1 MKMKK
6 RKGRITSRR
15 ELHHLKK
22 IQKVKK
28 VTTALGTSLMVGT
41 VGLLMGNKDKVQ
53 ADTTVHVDKTNEA
66 SSSTS
71 KVAQSSSQSSTQ
83 SSSVAAGSRVTRE
96 VVYSSSSSSSLNI
109 EKNASSQSENSSQSS
124 SNVKS
129 SSASSVSNAS
139 SLQNHEPN
147 KTVESSS
154 TASSGAS
161 SSSSKSESSSSQASV
176 KPEKQ
181 NLAVQTGPSEQ
192 DLQKQWAAKISSYP
206 ENVQSFLN
214 TIGPVAQQVAQ
225 ENGIY
230 ASVMIAQAALESG
243 WGNSALSTQGHNL
256 FGVKWNGTGNYVT
269 MPTQEY
275 YGGQWHTINAKF
287 QSYNSYYDSLTG
299 YAQLIKNNFPNSTRA
314 NAATPQIAA
323 ANLKYGVYGSYAT
336 DPNYANSLD
345 RMISDY
351 GLTRYDVYTGTSSTN
366 QNQQNSNAANSNQ
379 HESQISAGNGN
390 QIPDTYTVKAGDSLW
405 GISQT
410 YGTTVNNLK
419 QINNL
424 SSNVIYVGQVLKLKQ
439 QSNSTS
445 NQAPQSTV
453 DTYTVQSG
461 DTLWGIANTHDTTV
475 NNLKQINDLTSD
487 TIYVGQVLKL
497 KQQSNSTSNQA
508 PQSTADT
515 YTVQSGDTL
524 WGIANTHDTTV
535 NDLKQINDLTS
546 DTIYVG
552 QVLKLKQQTNS
563 TSNQAP
569 QSTID
574 TYTVQS
580 GDTLWRIANTH
591 DTTVNNLKQIND
603 LTSDTIYVGQ
613 VLKLKQQ
620 STTQPESSQSSQSNS
635 SDFYTVK
642 AGDSLWKIAM
652 GNDLTVSHLKQMNNL
667 TTNTIY
673 VGQQLRIKEGQANSQ
688 ASQSNSQTNQSSQ
701 NAGTYTVKAGDTL
714 WGIANDHDTTV
725 NALKQNNHLNSD
737 TIYVGQVLSLGQAT
751 STGSHSQSSASA
763 QSSSSTN
770 GTYTV
775 KAGDTL
781 WSIANANDMTVA
793 QLKQK
798 NDLSNDTI
806 YVGQTLN
813 VSSSKSASATSTA
826 SATYTVNSGDSLWQI
841 ASANGTTVNQL
852 KALNNL
858 SSDLIYAGQ
867 QLKFR

>member
-15 ELHHLKK
+15 ELYHLKK

-71 KVAQSSSQSSTQ
+71 KVAQSSSQSSTSSSVQ
-83 SSSVAAGSRVTRE
+83 SSSVAAGLRVTRE

-129 SSASSVSNAS
+129 SSASSASVTNAS

-154 TASSGAS
+154 TASSVAG
-161 SSSSKSESSSSQASV
+161 SSSSKSESSGSQSSV

-192 DLQKQWAAKISSYP
+192 DLQKQWAAEISSYP

-351 GLTRYDVYTGTSSTN
+351 ELTRYDVYTGTSSTN

-390 QIPDTYTVKAGDSLW
+390 QIPDTYTVKAGDTLW
-405 GISQT
+405 GIANT
-410 YGTTVNNLK
+410 HDTTVNNLK
-419 QINNL
+419 HINDL
-424 SSNVIYVGQVLKLKQ
+424 TSDTIYVGQVLKLKQ

-445 NQAPQSTV
+445 NQTPQSTT

-497 KQQSNSTSNQA
+497 KQ
-508 PQSTADT
+508 
-515 YTVQSGDTL
+515 
-524 WGIANTHDTTV
+524 
-535 NDLKQINDLTS
+535 
-546 DTIYVG
+546 
-552 QVLKLKQQTNS
+552 
-563 TSNQAP
+563 
-569 QSTID
+569 
-574 TYTVQS
+574 
-580 GDTLWRIANTH
+580 R
-591 DTTVNNLKQIND
+591 
-603 LTSDTIYVGQ
+603 
-613 VLKLKQQ
+613 
-620 STTQPESSQSSQSNS
+620 STTQQESSQPSQSNS

-673 VGQQLRIKEGQANSQ
+673 VGQQLRIKEGQTNSQ

-725 NALKQNNHLNSD
+725 NALKQNNHLSSD
-737 TIYVGQVLSLGQAT
+737 TIYVGQVLSLGQTA
-751 STGSHSQSSASA
+751 STGSHSQSTAST
-763 QSSSSTN
+763 QSSTSD

-775 KAGDTL
+775 KSGDTL

-813 VSSSKSASATSTA
+813 VSSTKSASATSTA
-826 SATYTVNSGDSLWQI
+826 STTYTVKSGDSLWQI

-867 QLKFR
+867 QLKLR

>member
-1 MKMKK
+1 MKK

-15 ELHHLKK
+15 ELYHLKK

-28 VTTALGTSLMVGT
+28 ATTALGTSLMVGT
-41 VGLLMGNKDKVQ
+41 VGLLMGNRDRVQ
-53 ADTTVHVDKTNEA
+53 ADTTVHVDKTNET

-71 KVAQSSSQSSTQ
+71 KVAQSSSQSATSSSVQ

-109 EKNASSQSENSSQSS
+109 AKNASSQSESSGQSS

-139 SLQNHEPN
+139 SLQNHEPG
-147 KTVESSS
+147 KTAESSS
-154 TASSGAS
+154 TASSVAS
-161 SSSSKSESSSSQASV
+161 SSSSKSESSSSQSSV

-192 DLQKQWAAKISSYP
+192 DLQKQWAAEISSYP

-243 WGNSALSTQGHNL
+243 WGNSALSTEGHNL

-323 ANLKYGVYGSYAT
+323 ANLKNGVYGSYAT

-445 NQAPQSTV
+445 NQAPQSTA

-487 TIYVGQVLKL
+487 TIYVGQILKL
-497 KQQSNSTSNQA
+497 T
-508 PQSTADT
+508 
-515 YTVQSGDTL
+515 
-524 WGIANTHDTTV
+524 
-535 NDLKQINDLTS
+535 
-546 DTIYVG
+546 
-552 QVLKLKQQTNS
+552 
-563 TSNQAP
+563 
-569 QSTID
+569 
-574 TYTVQS
+574 
-580 GDTLWRIANTH
+580 
-591 DTTVNNLKQIND
+591 
-603 LTSDTIYVGQ
+603 
-613 VLKLKQQ
+613 QQ
-620 STTQPESSQSSQSNS
+620 STTQQASSKPSQSNS

-652 GNDLTVSHLKQMNNL
+652 GNDLTVDHLKQMNNL

-673 VGQQLRIKEGQANSQ
+673 VGQQLRIKEGQTNSQ
-688 ASQSNSQTNQSSQ
+688 PSQSNSQTNQSSQ

-725 NALKQNNHLNSD
+725 NALKQNNHLSSD
-737 TIYVGQVLSLGQAT
+737 TIYVGQVLSLGQTSSTSSHNQAT
-751 STGSHSQSSASA
+751 ASA
-763 QSSSSTN
+763 QSSTSN

-775 KAGDTL
+775 KSGDTL

-806 YVGQTLN
+806 YVGQKLN
-813 VSSSKSASATSTA
+813 VSSAKSISATSTA
-826 SATYTVNSGDSLWQI
+826 SATYTVKSGDSLWKI

-852 KALNNL
+852 KSLNNL

-867 QLKFR
+867 QLKLR

>member
-1 MKMKK
+1 MKK
-6 RKGRITSRR
+6 RRDRISSQR

-28 VTTALGTSLMVGT
+28 ATTALGTSLIVGT
-41 VGLLMGNKDKVQ
+41 VGLLVGNKDKVQ
-53 ADTTVHVDKTNEA
+53 ADTAVHIDKTNGT
-66 SSSTS
+66 SSNTS
-71 KVAQSSSQSSTQ
+71 KVAQSGSQSSTSSSVQ
-83 SSSVAAGSRVTRE
+83 SSSIAAGSRITQE
-96 VVYSSSSSSSLNI
+96 VAYSSSSSTSLNV
-109 EKNASSQSENSSQSS
+109 EKNTSSQSESLNQSS

-129 SSASSVSNAS
+129 SSVSSISNTS
-139 SLQNHEPN
+139 SLQHGQS
-147 KTVESSS
+147 KTDESSS
-154 TASSGAS
+154 TVSSVASSL
-161 SSSSKSESSSSQASV
+161 SSKAESSSSQTSI
-176 KPEKQ
+176 KSEKQ

-192 DLQKQWAAKISSYP
+192 DLKKQWAAEISSYP

-243 WGNSALSTQGHNL
+243 WGNSALSTEGHNL

-275 YGGQWHTINAKF
+275 YGGQWHTIYAKF

-336 DPNYANSLD
+336 DPNYANLLD
-345 RMISDY
+345 RMISNY

-366 QNQQNSNAANSNQ
+366 QNQQNSNAANSSQ

-439 QSNSTS
+439 QSASSS
-445 NQAPQSTV
+445 NQTSASAA

-497 KQQSNSTSNQA
+497 KQQSVSSSNQTSA
-508 PQSTADT
+508 SAADT

-524 WGIANTHDTTV
+524 WE
-535 NDLKQINDLTS
+535 
-546 DTIYVG
+546 
-552 QVLKLKQQTNS
+552 
-563 TSNQAP
+563 
-569 QSTID
+569 
-574 TYTVQS
+574 
-580 GDTLWRIANTH
+580 IANTH

-613 VLKLKQQ
+613 VLKLTQQ
-620 STTQPESSQSSQSNS
+620 STTHKPSQSNS

-652 GNDLTVSHLKQMNNL
+652 GNDLTVDHLKQMNNL

-673 VGQQLRIKEGQANSQ
+673 VGQQLRIKEGQINSQ
-688 ASQSNSQTNQSSQ
+688 PSQSNSQANQSNQ

-725 NALKQNNHLNSD
+725 NALKQNNHLSSD
-737 TIYVGQVLSLGQAT
+737 TIYVGQVLSLGQASST
-751 STGSHSQSSASA
+751 SSHSQSTAST
-763 QSSSSTN
+763 QLSTSN

-775 KAGDTL
+775 KSGDTL

-806 YVGQTLN
+806 YVGQTLK
-813 VSSSKSASATSTA
+813 VSSAKSTSTTSTV
-826 SATYTVNSGDSLWQI
+826 SATYTVKSGDSLWKI

-852 KALNNL
+852 KSLNNL

-867 QLKFR
+867 QLKLR

>member
-1 MKMKK
+1 MKK

-15 ELHHLKK
+15 ELYHLKK

-71 KVAQSSSQSSTQ
+71 KVAQSSSQSSTSSSVQ
-83 SSSVAAGSRVTRE
+83 SSSVAAGLRVTRE

-109 EKNASSQSENSSQSS
+109 EKNVSSQSENSSQSS

-129 SSASSVSNAS
+129 SSASSASVTNAS

-154 TASSGAS
+154 TASSVAG
-161 SSSSKSESSSSQASV
+161 SSSSKSESSGSQSSV

-192 DLQKQWAAKISSYP
+192 DLQKQWAAEISSYP

-351 GLTRYDVYTGTSSTN
+351 ELTRYDVYTGTSSTN

-445 NQAPQSTV
+445 NQTPQSTTDTYTVQSGDTLWGIANTHDTTVNNLKQINDLTSDTIYVGQVLKLKQQANSTSNQAPQSTA

-497 KQQSNSTSNQA
+497 KQQS
-508 PQSTADT
+508 
-515 YTVQSGDTL
+515 TVQ
-524 WGIANTHDTTV
+524 
-535 NDLKQINDLTS
+535 Q
-546 DTIYVG
+546 
-552 QVLKLKQQTNS
+552 
-563 TSNQAP
+563 
-569 QSTID
+569 
-574 TYTVQS
+574 
-580 GDTLWRIANTH
+580 
-591 DTTVNNLKQIND
+591 
-603 LTSDTIYVGQ
+603 
-613 VLKLKQQ
+613 
-620 STTQPESSQSSQSNS
+620 ESSQPSQSNS

-673 VGQQLRIKEGQANSQ
+673 VGQQLRIKEGQTNSQ

-737 TIYVGQVLSLGQAT
+737 TIYVGQVLSLGQAA
-751 STGSHSQSSASA
+751 STGSHSQSSASV

-806 YVGQTLN
+806 YIGQTLN
-813 VSSSKSASATSTA
+813 VSSTKSASATSTA
-826 SATYTVNSGDSLWQI
+826 SATYTVKSGDSLWQI

-867 QLKFR
+867 QLKLR

>member
-1 MKMKK
+1 MKK

-15 ELHHLKK
+15 ELYHLKK

-71 KVAQSSSQSSTQ
+71 KVAQSSSQSSTSSSVQ
-83 SSSVAAGSRVTRE
+83 SSSVAAGLRVTRE

-129 SSASSVSNAS
+129 SSASSASVTNAS

-154 TASSGAS
+154 TASSVAG
-161 SSSSKSESSSSQASV
+161 SSSSKSESSGSQSSV

-192 DLQKQWAAKISSYP
+192 DLQKQWAAEISSYP

-405 GISQT
+405 EISQT

-445 NQAPQSTV
+445 NQTPQSTT

-497 KQQSNSTSNQA
+497 KQQSNSTSNQT
-508 PQSTADT
+508 PQSTTDT

-524 WGIANTHDTTV
+524 WG
-535 NDLKQINDLTS
+535 
-546 DTIYVG
+546 
-552 QVLKLKQQTNS
+552 
-563 TSNQAP
+563 
-569 QSTID
+569 
-574 TYTVQS
+574 
-580 GDTLWRIANTH
+580 IANTH

-613 VLKLKQQ
+613 VLKLKQR
-620 STTQPESSQSSQSNS
+620 STTQQESSQPSQSNS

-673 VGQQLRIKEGQANSQ
+673 VGQQLRIKEGQTNSQ

-725 NALKQNNHLNSD
+725 NALKQNNHLSSD
-737 TIYVGQVLSLGQAT
+737 TIYVGQVLSLGQTA
-751 STGSHSQSSASA
+751 STGSHSQSTAST
-763 QSSSSTN
+763 QSSTSD

-775 KAGDTL
+775 KSGDTL

-813 VSSSKSASATSTA
+813 VSSTKSALATSTA
-826 SATYTVNSGDSLWQI
+826 STTYTVKSGDSLWQI

-867 QLKFR
+867 QLKLR

>member
-15 ELHHLKK
+15 ELYHLKK

-71 KVAQSSSQSSTQ
+71 KVAQSSSQSSTSSSVQ
-83 SSSVAAGSRVTRE
+83 SSSVAAGLRVTRE

-129 SSASSVSNAS
+129 SSASSASVTNAS

-154 TASSGAS
+154 IASSVAG
-161 SSSSKSESSSSQASV
+161 SSSSKSESSGSQSSV

-192 DLQKQWAAKISSYP
+192 DLQKQWAAEISSYP

-351 GLTRYDVYTGTSSTN
+351 ELTRYDVYTGTSSTN

-379 HESQISAGNGN
+379 HESQISTGNGN

-445 NQAPQSTV
+445 NQTPQSTT

-497 KQQSNSTSNQA
+497 KQQSNSTSNQT
-508 PQSTADT
+508 PQSTTDT

-524 WGIANTHDTTV
+524 WG
-535 NDLKQINDLTS
+535 
-546 DTIYVG
+546 
-552 QVLKLKQQTNS
+552 
-563 TSNQAP
+563 
-569 QSTID
+569 
-574 TYTVQS
+574 
-580 GDTLWRIANTH
+580 IANTH

-613 VLKLKQQ
+613 VLKLKQR
-620 STTQPESSQSSQSNS
+620 STTQQESSQPSQSNS

-673 VGQQLRIKEGQANSQ
+673 VGQQLRIKEEQTNSQ

-725 NALKQNNHLNSD
+725 NALKQNNHLSSD
-737 TIYVGQVLSLGQAT
+737 TIYVGQVLSLGQTA
-751 STGSHSQSSASA
+751 STGSHSQSTAST
-763 QSSSSTN
+763 QSSTSD

-775 KAGDTL
+775 KSGDTL

-813 VSSSKSASATSTA
+813 VSSTKSASATSTA
-826 SATYTVNSGDSLWQI
+826 STTYTVKSGDSLWQI

-867 QLKFR
+867 QLKLR

>member
-15 ELHHLKK
+15 ELYHLKK

-28 VTTALGTSLMVGT
+28 ATTALGTSLMVGT
-41 VGLLMGNKDKVQ
+41 VGLLMGNRDKVQ
-53 ADTTVHVDKTNEA
+53 ADTTVHVDKTNET

-71 KVAQSSSQSSTQ
+71 KVAQSSSQSATSSSVQ

-109 EKNASSQSENSSQSS
+109 AKNASSQSESSGQSS

-129 SSASSVSNAS
+129 SSASSVLNAS
-139 SLQNHEPN
+139 SLQNHEPG
-147 KTVESSS
+147 KTAESSS
-154 TASSGAS
+154 TASSVAS
-161 SSSSKSESSSSQASV
+161 SSSSKSESSSSQSSV

-192 DLQKQWAAKISSYP
+192 DLQKQWAAEISSYP

-243 WGNSALSTQGHNL
+243 WGNSALSTEGHNL

-323 ANLKYGVYGSYAT
+323 ANLKNGVYGSYAT

-445 NQAPQSTV
+445 NQAPQSTA

-497 KQQSNSTSNQA
+497 KQQS
-508 PQSTADT
+508 
-515 YTVQSGDTL
+515 
-524 WGIANTHDTTV
+524 
-535 NDLKQINDLTS
+535 
-546 DTIYVG
+546 
-552 QVLKLKQQTNS
+552 
-563 TSNQAP
+563 
-569 QSTID
+569 
-574 TYTVQS
+574 
-580 GDTLWRIANTH
+580 
-591 DTTVNNLKQIND
+591 
-603 LTSDTIYVGQ
+603 
-613 VLKLKQQ
+613 
-620 STTQPESSQSSQSNS
+620 TTQQGSSQPSQANS

-652 GNDLTVSHLKQMNNL
+652 GNDLTVDHLKQMNNL

-673 VGQQLRIKEGQANSQ
+673 VGQQLRIKEGQTNSQ
-688 ASQSNSQTNQSSQ
+688 PSQSNSQTNQSSQ
-701 NAGTYTVKAGDTL
+701 NTGTYTVKAGDTL

-751 STGSHSQSSASA
+751 STSSHSQSSASA
-763 QSSSSTN
+763 QSSSPTN
-770 GTYTV
+770 GTYMV

-813 VSSSKSASATSTA
+813 VSSAKSASTTSTA
-826 SATYTVNSGDSLWQI
+826 SATYTVKSGDSLWKI

-867 QLKFR
+867 QLKLR

>member
-15 ELHHLKK
+15 ELYHLKK

-28 VTTALGTSLMVGT
+28 ATTALGTSLMVGT
-41 VGLLMGNKDKVQ
+41 VGLLMGNRDKVQ
-53 ADTTVHVDKTNEA
+53 ADTTVHVDKTNET

-71 KVAQSSSQSSTQ
+71 KVAQSSSQSATSSSVQ

-109 EKNASSQSENSSQSS
+109 AKNASSQSESSGQSS
-124 SNVKS
+124 SNVKN

-139 SLQNHEPN
+139 SLQNHEPG
-147 KTVESSS
+147 KTAESSS
-154 TASSGAS
+154 TASSVAS
-161 SSSSKSESSSSQASV
+161 SSSSKSESSSSQSSV

-192 DLQKQWAAKISSYP
+192 DLQKQWAAEISSYP

-243 WGNSALSTQGHNL
+243 WGNSALSTEGHNL

-323 ANLKYGVYGSYAT
+323 ANLKNGVYGSYAT

-379 HESQISAGNGN
+379 YESQISAGNGN

-445 NQAPQSTV
+445 NQAPQSTA

-487 TIYVGQVLKL
+487 TIYV
-497 KQQSNSTSNQA
+497 S
-508 PQSTADT
+508 
-515 YTVQSGDTL
+515 
-524 WGIANTHDTTV
+524 
-535 NDLKQINDLTS
+535 
-546 DTIYVG
+546 
-552 QVLKLKQQTNS
+552 
-563 TSNQAP
+563 
-569 QSTID
+569 
-574 TYTVQS
+574 
-580 GDTLWRIANTH
+580 
-591 DTTVNNLKQIND
+591 
-603 LTSDTIYVGQ
+603 Q

-620 STTQPESSQSSQSNS
+620 STTQQGSSQPSQSNS

-652 GNDLTVSHLKQMNNL
+652 GNDLTVDHLKQMNNL

-673 VGQQLRIKEGQANSQ
+673 VGQQLRIKEGQTNSQ
-688 ASQSNSQTNQSSQ
+688 PSQSNSQTNQSSQ
-701 NAGTYTVKAGDTL
+701 NTGTYTVKAGDTL

-751 STGSHSQSSASA
+751 STSSHSQSSASA
-763 QSSSSTN
+763 QSSSPTN
-770 GTYTV
+770 GTYMV

-813 VSSSKSASATSTA
+813 VSSVKSASTTSTA
-826 SATYTVNSGDSLWQI
+826 SATYTVKSGDSLWKI

-867 QLKFR
+867 QLKLR

>member
-15 ELHHLKK
+15 ELYHLKK

-28 VTTALGTSLMVGT
+28 ATTALGTSLMVGT

-53 ADTTVHVDKTNEA
+53 ADTTVHVDKTNEM

-71 KVAQSSSQSSTQ
+71 KVAQSSSQSATSSSVQ

-96 VVYSSSSSSSLNI
+96 VVYSSSSSSSLNM
-109 EKNASSQSENSSQSS
+109 EKNASSQSESSSQSS

-129 SSASSVSNAS
+129 SSASSASVSDAS
-139 SLQNHEPN
+139 SLQSHEPS

-154 TASSGAS
+154 TASS
-161 SSSSKSESSSSQASV
+161 SSSKSESSGSQSSV
-176 KPEKQ
+176 KTEKQ

-192 DLQKQWAAKISSYP
+192 DLQNQWAAEISSYP

-323 ANLKYGVYGSYAT
+323 ANLKNGVYGSYAT

-351 GLTRYDVYTGTSSTN
+351 ELTRYDVYTGTSSTN

-445 NQAPQSTV
+445 NQTPQSTT

-497 KQQSNSTSNQA
+497 KQQSNSTSNQT
-508 PQSTADT
+508 PQSTTDT

-524 WGIANTHDTTV
+524 WG
-535 NDLKQINDLTS
+535 
-546 DTIYVG
+546 
-552 QVLKLKQQTNS
+552 
-563 TSNQAP
+563 
-569 QSTID
+569 
-574 TYTVQS
+574 
-580 GDTLWRIANTH
+580 IANTH

-613 VLKLKQQ
+613 VLKLKQR
-620 STTQPESSQSSQSNS
+620 STTQQESSQPSQSNS

-673 VGQQLRIKEGQANSQ
+673 VGQQLRIKEGQTNSQ

-725 NALKQNNHLNSD
+725 NALKQNNHLSSD
-737 TIYVGQVLSLGQAT
+737 TIYVGQVLSLGQTA
-751 STGSHSQSSASA
+751 STGSHSQSTAST
-763 QSSSSTN
+763 QSSTSD

-775 KAGDTL
+775 KSGDTL

-813 VSSSKSASATSTA
+813 VSSTKSASATSTA
-826 SATYTVNSGDSLWQI
+826 STTYTVKSGDSLWQI

-867 QLKFR
+867 QLKLR

>member
-1 MKMKK
+1 MKK

-15 ELHHLKK
+15 ELYHLKK

-28 VTTALGTSLMVGT
+28 ATTALGTSLMVGT
-41 VGLLMGNKDKVQ
+41 VGLLMGNRDKVQ
-53 ADTTVHVDKTNEA
+53 ADTTVHVDKTNET

-71 KVAQSSSQSSTQ
+71 KVAQSSSQSATSSSVQ

-109 EKNASSQSENSSQSS
+109 AKNASSQSESSGQSS

-139 SLQNHEPN
+139 SLQNHEPG
-147 KTVESSS
+147 KTAESSS
-154 TASSGAS
+154 TASSVAS
-161 SSSSKSESSSSQASV
+161 SSSSKSESSSSQSSV

-192 DLQKQWAAKISSYP
+192 DLQKQWAAEISSYP
-206 ENVQSFLN
+206 GNVQSFLN

-243 WGNSALSTQGHNL
+243 WGNSALSTEGHNL

-323 ANLKYGVYGSYAT
+323 ANLKNGVYGSYAT

-445 NQAPQSTV
+445 NQAPQSTA

-497 KQQSNSTSNQA
+497 KQQS
-508 PQSTADT
+508 
-515 YTVQSGDTL
+515 
-524 WGIANTHDTTV
+524 
-535 NDLKQINDLTS
+535 
-546 DTIYVG
+546 
-552 QVLKLKQQTNS
+552 
-563 TSNQAP
+563 
-569 QSTID
+569 
-574 TYTVQS
+574 
-580 GDTLWRIANTH
+580 
-591 DTTVNNLKQIND
+591 
-603 LTSDTIYVGQ
+603 
-613 VLKLKQQ
+613 
-620 STTQPESSQSSQSNS
+620 TTQQGSSQPSQSNS

-652 GNDLTVSHLKQMNNL
+652 GNDLTVDHLKQMNNL

-673 VGQQLRIKEGQANSQ
+673 VGQQLRIKEGQTNSQ
-688 ASQSNSQTNQSSQ
+688 PSQSNSQTNQSSQ
-701 NAGTYTVKAGDTL
+701 NTGTYTVKAGDTL

-751 STGSHSQSSASA
+751 STSSHSQSSASA
-763 QSSSSTN
+763 QSSSPTN
-770 GTYTV
+770 GTYMV

-813 VSSSKSASATSTA
+813 VSSAKSASTTSTA
-826 SATYTVNSGDSLWQI
+826 SATYTVKSGDSLWKI

-867 QLKFR
+867 QLKLR

>member
-1 MKMKK
+1 MKK

-15 ELHHLKK
+15 ELYHLKK

-71 KVAQSSSQSSTQ
+71 KVAQSSSQSSTSSSVQ
-83 SSSVAAGSRVTRE
+83 SSSVAAGLRVTRE

-129 SSASSVSNAS
+129 SSASSASVTNAS

-154 TASSGAS
+154 TASSVAG
-161 SSSSKSESSSSQASV
+161 SSSSKSESSGSQSSV

-192 DLQKQWAAKISSYP
+192 DLQKQWAAEISSYP

-445 NQAPQSTV
+445 NQTPQSTT

-497 KQQSNSTSNQA
+497 KQQSNSTSNQT
-508 PQSTADT
+508 PQSTTDT

-524 WGIANTHDTTV
+524 WGIANM
-535 NDLKQINDLTS
+535 
-546 DTIYVG
+546 
-552 QVLKLKQQTNS
+552 
-563 TSNQAP
+563 
-569 QSTID
+569 
-574 TYTVQS
+574 
-580 GDTLWRIANTH
+580 H

-613 VLKLKQQ
+613 VLKLKQR
-620 STTQPESSQSSQSNS
+620 STTQQESSQPSQSNS

-673 VGQQLRIKEGQANSQ
+673 VGQQLRIKEGQTNSQ

-725 NALKQNNHLNSD
+725 NALKQNNHLSSD
-737 TIYVGQVLSLGQAT
+737 TIYVGQVLSLGQTA
-751 STGSHSQSSASA
+751 STGSHSQSTAST
-763 QSSSSTN
+763 QSSTSD

-775 KAGDTL
+775 KSGDTL

-813 VSSSKSASATSTA
+813 VSSTKSASATSTA
-826 SATYTVNSGDSLWQI
+826 STTYTVKSGDSLWQI

-867 QLKFR
+867 QLKLR

>member
-1 MKMKK
+1 MKK

-28 VTTALGTSLMVGT
+28 ATTALGTSLMVGT

-53 ADTTVHVDKTNEA
+53 ADTTVHVDKTNET

-71 KVAQSSSQSSTQ
+71 KVAQSSSQSATSSSVQ
-83 SSSVAAGSRVTRE
+83 SSSVAAGARVTRE
-96 VVYSSSSSSSLNI
+96 VVYSSSSNSNLNV
-109 EKNASSQSENSSQSS
+109 EKNTSSQSESSSQSS
-124 SNVKS
+124 SNIKS
-129 SSASSVSNAS
+129 SSTSSVADSS
-139 SLQNHEPN
+139 SLQTHEPN

-154 TASSGAS
+154 TASSGSS
-161 SSSSKSESSSSQASV
+161 SSSSKSESSSSQSSV

-192 DLQKQWAAKISSYP
+192 DLQKQWAAEISSYP

-445 NQAPQSTV
+445 NQTPQTTV
-453 DTYTVQSG
+453 DIYTVQSG

-497 KQQSNSTSNQA
+497 KQQSNSTSDQT
-508 PQSTADT
+508 PQTTADT

-524 WGIANTHDTTV
+524 WG
-535 NDLKQINDLTS
+535 
-546 DTIYVG
+546 
-552 QVLKLKQQTNS
+552 
-563 TSNQAP
+563 
-569 QSTID
+569 
-574 TYTVQS
+574 
-580 GDTLWRIANTH
+580 IANTH

-620 STTQPESSQSSQSNS
+620 SMTQQESQPSQSNS

-673 VGQQLRIKEGQANSQ
+673 VGQQLRIKEGQSNSQ
-688 ASQSNSQTNQSSQ
+688 ASQSNSQPNQSSQ

-737 TIYVGQVLSLGQAT
+737 TIYVGQVLSLGQAA
-751 STGSHSQSSASA
+751 STGSPSQSSASA
-763 QSSSSTN
+763 QSLSSTN

-781 WSIANANDMTVA
+781 WSIANANDLTVA

-813 VSSSKSASATSTA
+813 VSSAKSTSVTSTT
-826 SATYTVNSGDSLWQI
+826 STTYTVKSGDSLWQI

-867 QLKFR
+867 QLKLR

>member
-6 RKGRITSRR
+6 RRDRISSRR

-22 IQKVKK
+22 IQKVRKA
-28 VTTALGTSLMVGT
+28 TTALGTSLMVGT

-53 ADTTVHVDKTNEA
+53 ADTTVHVDKTNETSLNA
-66 SSSTS
+66 S
-71 KVAQSSSQSSTQ
+71 KVAQSSSQSSTSSSVQ
-83 SSSVAAGSRVTRE
+83 SSSVAAGSRITQE
-96 VVYSSSSSSSLNI
+96 VVYSSSSSTSLNV
-109 EKNASSQSENSSQSS
+109 EKNASSQSENSSQNSS
-124 SNVKS
+124 SVKG
-129 SSASSVSNAS
+129 SSASSMSNTS
-139 SLQNHEPN
+139 SLQHEQS
-147 KTVESSS
+147 KTAESLS
-154 TASSGAS
+154 TANSVTSF
-161 SSSSKSESSSSQASV
+161 SSSKAESSSSQSSV
-176 KPEKQ
+176 KSEKQ

-192 DLQKQWAAKISSYP
+192 DLQKQWAAEISSYP

-243 WGNSALSTQGHNL
+243 WGNSALSTEGHNL

-287 QSYNSYYDSLTG
+287 QSYNSYYDSLTS

-323 ANLKYGVYGSYAT
+323 ANLKNGVYGSYAT

-366 QNQQNSNAANSNQ
+366 QNQQNSNAANSSQ
-379 HESQISAGNGN
+379 HENQISAGNGN
-390 QIPDTYTVKAGDSLW
+390 QTPDTYTVKAGDSLW

-439 QSNSTS
+439 QSSSTSNQASQSTADTYTVQSDDTLWGIANTHDTTVNNLKQINDLTSDTIYVGQVLKLKQKSNSTS
-445 NQAPQSTV
+445 NQASQSTA

-497 KQQSNSTSNQA
+497 T
-508 PQSTADT
+508 
-515 YTVQSGDTL
+515 
-524 WGIANTHDTTV
+524 
-535 NDLKQINDLTS
+535 
-546 DTIYVG
+546 
-552 QVLKLKQQTNS
+552 
-563 TSNQAP
+563 
-569 QSTID
+569 
-574 TYTVQS
+574 
-580 GDTLWRIANTH
+580 
-591 DTTVNNLKQIND
+591 
-603 LTSDTIYVGQ
+603 
-613 VLKLKQQ
+613 QQ
-620 STTQPESSQSSQSNS
+620 STTQQASSKPSQSNS

-652 GNDLTVSHLKQMNNL
+652 GNDLTVDHLKQMNNL

-673 VGQQLRIKEGQANSQ
+673 VGQQLRIKEGQTNSQ
-688 ASQSNSQTNQSSQ
+688 PSQSNSQTNQSSQ

-725 NALKQNNHLNSD
+725 NALKQNNHLSSE
-737 TIYVGQVLSLGQAT
+737 TIYVGQVLSLGQT
-751 STGSHSQSSASA
+751 SLTSSHSQATASA
-763 QSSSSTN
+763 QSSTSN

-775 KAGDTL
+775 KSGDTL

-806 YVGQTLN
+806 YVGQKLN
-813 VSSSKSASATSTA
+813 VSSAKSTSATSTP
-826 SATYTVNSGDSLWQI
+826 SATYTVKSGDSLWKI

-852 KALNNL
+852 KSLNNL

-867 QLKFR
+867 QLKLR

>member
-1 MKMKK
+1 MKK

-15 ELHHLKK
+15 ELYHLKK

-28 VTTALGTSLMVGT
+28 ATTALGTSLMVGT

-53 ADTTVHVDKTNEA
+53 ADTTVHVDKTNEM

-71 KVAQSSSQSSTQ
+71 KVAQSSSQSATSSSVQ

-96 VVYSSSSSSSLNI
+96 VVYSSSSSSSLNM
-109 EKNASSQSENSSQSS
+109 EKNASSQSESSSQSS

-129 SSASSVSNAS
+129 SSASSASVSDAS
-139 SLQNHEPN
+139 SLQSHEPS

-154 TASSGAS
+154 TASS
-161 SSSSKSESSSSQASV
+161 SSSKSESSGSQSSV
-176 KPEKQ
+176 KTEKQ

-192 DLQKQWAAKISSYP
+192 DLQNQWAAEISSYP

-256 FGVKWNGTGNYVT
+256 FGVKWNETGNYVT

-323 ANLKYGVYGSYAT
+323 ANLKNGVYGSYAT

-351 GLTRYDVYTGTSSTN
+351 ELTRYDVYTGTSSTN

-445 NQAPQSTV
+445 NQTPQSTT

-497 KQQSNSTSNQA
+497 KQQSNSTSNQT
-508 PQSTADT
+508 PQSTTDT

-524 WGIANTHDTTV
+524 WG
-535 NDLKQINDLTS
+535 
-546 DTIYVG
+546 
-552 QVLKLKQQTNS
+552 
-563 TSNQAP
+563 
-569 QSTID
+569 
-574 TYTVQS
+574 
-580 GDTLWRIANTH
+580 IANTH

-613 VLKLKQQ
+613 VLKLKQR
-620 STTQPESSQSSQSNS
+620 STTQQESSQPSQSNS

-673 VGQQLRIKEGQANSQ
+673 VGQQLRIKEGQTNSQ

-725 NALKQNNHLNSD
+725 NALKQNNHLSSD
-737 TIYVGQVLSLGQAT
+737 TIYVGQVLSLGQTA
-751 STGSHSQSSASA
+751 STGSHSQSTAST
-763 QSSSSTN
+763 QSSTSD

-775 KAGDTL
+775 KSGDTL

-813 VSSSKSASATSTA
+813 VSSTKSASATSTA
-826 SATYTVNSGDSLWQI
+826 STTYTVKSGDSLWQI

-867 QLKFR
+867 QLKLR

>member
-1 MKMKK
+1 MKK

-71 KVAQSSSQSSTQ
+71 KVAQSSSQSSTSSSVQ
-83 SSSVAAGSRVTRE
+83 SSSVAAGLRVTRE

-109 EKNASSQSENSSQSS
+109 EKNVSSQSENSSQSS

-129 SSASSVSNAS
+129 SSASSASVTNAS

-154 TASSGAS
+154 TASSVAS
-161 SSSSKSESSSSQASV
+161 SSSSKSESSGSQSSV

-192 DLQKQWAAKISSYP
+192 DLQKQWAAEISSYP

-256 FGVKWNGTGNYVT
+256 FGVKWNGTGNYVM

-299 YAQLIKNNFPNSTRA
+299 YAKLIKNNFPNSTRA

-445 NQAPQSTV
+445 NQAPQSTA

-475 NNLKQINDLTSD
+475 NN
-487 TIYVGQVLKL
+487 
-497 KQQSNSTSNQA
+497 
-508 PQSTADT
+508 
-515 YTVQSGDTL
+515 
-524 WGIANTHDTTV
+524 
-535 NDLKQINDLTS
+535 LKQINDLTS

-580 GDTLWRIANTH
+580 GDTLWGIANTH

-673 VGQQLRIKEGQANSQ
+673 VGQQLRIKEGQTNSQ

-737 TIYVGQVLSLGQAT
+737 TIYVGQVLSLGQAA
-751 STGSHSQSSASA
+751 STGSHSQSNASA
-763 QSSSSTN
+763 PSSSTN

-813 VSSSKSASATSTA
+813 VSSTKSASATSTA
-826 SATYTVNSGDSLWQI
+826 SATYTVKSGDSLWQI

-867 QLKFR
+867 QLKLR

>member
-1 MKMKK
+1 MKK

-71 KVAQSSSQSSTQ
+71 KVAQSSSQSSTLSSVQ
-83 SSSVAAGSRVTRE
+83 SSSVAAGLRVTRE

-129 SSASSVSNAS
+129 SSASSASVTNAS

-154 TASSGAS
+154 TASSVAS
-161 SSSSKSESSSSQASV
+161 SSSSKSESSGSQSSV

-192 DLQKQWAAKISSYP
+192 DLQKQWAAEISSYP

-351 GLTRYDVYTGTSSTN
+351 ELTRYDVYTGTSSTN

-410 YGTTVNNLK
+410 YGTTVKNLK

-445 NQAPQSTV
+445 NQTPQLTT

-497 KQQSNSTSNQA
+497 KQ
-508 PQSTADT
+508 
-515 YTVQSGDTL
+515 
-524 WGIANTHDTTV
+524 
-535 NDLKQINDLTS
+535 
-546 DTIYVG
+546 
-552 QVLKLKQQTNS
+552 
-563 TSNQAP
+563 
-569 QSTID
+569 
-574 TYTVQS
+574 
-580 GDTLWRIANTH
+580 R
-591 DTTVNNLKQIND
+591 
-603 LTSDTIYVGQ
+603 
-613 VLKLKQQ
+613 
-620 STTQPESSQSSQSNS
+620 STTQQESSQPSQSNS

-673 VGQQLRIKEGQANSQ
+673 VGQQLRIKEEQTNSQ

-725 NALKQNNHLNSD
+725 NALKQNNHLSSD
-737 TIYVGQVLSLGQAT
+737 TIYVGQVLSLGQTA
-751 STGSHSQSSASA
+751 STGSHSQSTAST
-763 QSSSSTN
+763 QSPTSN

-775 KAGDTL
+775 KSGDTL

-813 VSSSKSASATSTA
+813 VSSTKSASATSTA
-826 SATYTVNSGDSLWQI
+826 SATYTVKSGDSLWQI

-867 QLKFR
+867 QLKLR

>member
-1 MKMKK
+1 MKK

-71 KVAQSSSQSSTQ
+71 KVAQSSSQSSTLSSVQ
-83 SSSVAAGSRVTRE
+83 SSSVAAGLRVTRE

-129 SSASSVSNAS
+129 SSASSASVTNAS

-154 TASSGAS
+154 TASSVAS
-161 SSSSKSESSSSQASV
+161 FSSSKSESSGSQSSV

-192 DLQKQWAAKISSYP
+192 DLQKQWAAEISSYP

-445 NQAPQSTV
+445 NQTPQLTT

-497 KQQSNSTSNQA
+497 KQQSNSTSNQT
-508 PQSTADT
+508 PQSTTDT

-524 WGIANTHDTTV
+524 WG
-535 NDLKQINDLTS
+535 
-546 DTIYVG
+546 
-552 QVLKLKQQTNS
+552 
-563 TSNQAP
+563 
-569 QSTID
+569 
-574 TYTVQS
+574 
-580 GDTLWRIANTH
+580 IANTH

-613 VLKLKQQ
+613 VLKLKQR
-620 STTQPESSQSSQSNS
+620 STTQQESSQPSQSNS

-673 VGQQLRIKEGQANSQ
+673 VGQQLRIKEEQTNSQ

-725 NALKQNNHLNSD
+725 NALKQNNHLSSD
-737 TIYVGQVLSLGQAT
+737 TIYVGQVLSLGQTA
-751 STGSHSQSSASA
+751 STGSHSQSTAST
-763 QSSSSTN
+763 QSPTSN

-775 KAGDTL
+775 KSGDTL

-813 VSSSKSASATSTA
+813 VSSTKSASATSTA
-826 SATYTVNSGDSLWQI
+826 SATYTVKSGDSLWQI

-867 QLKFR
+867 QLKLR

>member
-1 MKMKK
+1 MKK

-71 KVAQSSSQSSTQ
+71 KVTQSSSQSSTSSSVQ
-83 SSSVAAGSRVTRE
+83 SSSVAAGLRVTRE

-109 EKNASSQSENSSQSS
+109 EKNVSSQSENSSQSS

-129 SSASSVSNAS
+129 SSASSASVTNAS

-154 TASSGAS
+154 TASSAAS
-161 SSSSKSESSSSQASV
+161 SSSSKSESSGSQSSV

-192 DLQKQWAAKISSYP
+192 DLQKQWAAEISSYP

-243 WGNSALSTQGHNL
+243 WGNSALSTQSHNL

-445 NQAPQSTV
+445 NQTPQLTT

-497 KQQSNSTSNQA
+497 KQQS
-508 PQSTADT
+508 
-515 YTVQSGDTL
+515 
-524 WGIANTHDTTV
+524 
-535 NDLKQINDLTS
+535 
-546 DTIYVG
+546 
-552 QVLKLKQQTNS
+552 
-563 TSNQAP
+563 
-569 QSTID
+569 
-574 TYTVQS
+574 
-580 GDTLWRIANTH
+580 
-591 DTTVNNLKQIND
+591 
-603 LTSDTIYVGQ
+603 
-613 VLKLKQQ
+613 
-620 STTQPESSQSSQSNS
+620 TTQQESSQPSQSNS

-673 VGQQLRIKEGQANSQ
+673 VGQQLRIKEEQTNSQ

-725 NALKQNNHLNSD
+725 NALKQNNHLSSD
-737 TIYVGQVLSLGQAT
+737 TIYVGQVLSLGQTA
-751 STGSHSQSSASA
+751 STGSHSQSTAST
-763 QSSSSTN
+763 QSSTSD

-775 KAGDTL
+775 KSGDTL

-813 VSSSKSASATSTA
+813 VSSTKSASATSTA
-826 SATYTVNSGDSLWQI
+826 SATYTVKSGDSLWQI

-867 QLKFR
+867 QLKLR

>member
-1 MKMKK
+1 MKK
-6 RKGRITSRR
+6 RKDRITSRR

-28 VTTALGTSLMVGT
+28 ATTALGTSLMVGT

-53 ADTTVHVDKTNEA
+53 ADTTVHVDKTNET

-71 KVAQSSSQSSTQ
+71 KVAQSSSVQ

-96 VVYSSSSSSSLNI
+96 VVYSSSSSSNLNV
-109 EKNASSQSENSSQSS
+109 EKNTSSQSESSSQSS
-124 SNVKS
+124 SNIKS
-129 SSASSVSNAS
+129 SSTSSVADSS
-139 SLQNHEPN
+139 SLQTHEQN
-147 KTVESSS
+147 KMVEGSS
-154 TASSGAS
+154 TASSVAS
-161 SSSSKSESSSSQASV
+161 SSSSKSESSSSQSSV

-192 DLQKQWAAKISSYP
+192 DLQKQWAAEISSYP

-351 GLTRYDVYTGTSSTN
+351 GLTRYDVYTGTSSMN

-419 QINNL
+419 QINKL

-439 QSNSTS
+439 QSNSAS
-445 NQAPQSTV
+445 NQTPQTTA
-453 DTYTVQSG
+453 DTYTVQSGDTLWEIANTHDTTVNNLKQINDLTSDTIYVGQVLKLKQQSNSTSNQTPQTTADTYTVQAG

-497 KQQSNSTSNQA
+497 KQQS
-508 PQSTADT
+508 
-515 YTVQSGDTL
+515 
-524 WGIANTHDTTV
+524 
-535 NDLKQINDLTS
+535 
-546 DTIYVG
+546 
-552 QVLKLKQQTNS
+552 
-563 TSNQAP
+563 
-569 QSTID
+569 
-574 TYTVQS
+574 
-580 GDTLWRIANTH
+580 
-591 DTTVNNLKQIND
+591 
-603 LTSDTIYVGQ
+603 
-613 VLKLKQQ
+613 
-620 STTQPESSQSSQSNS
+620 TTQQESQPSQSNS

-673 VGQQLRIKEGQANSQ
+673 VGQQLRIKEGQSNSQ
-688 ASQSNSQTNQSSQ
+688 ASQSNSNSQTNQSSQ

-737 TIYVGQVLSLGQAT
+737 TIYVGQVLSL
-751 STGSHSQSSASA
+751 
-763 QSSSSTN
+763 
-770 GTYTV
+770 V
-775 KAGDTL
+775 R
-781 WSIANANDMTVA
+781 
-793 QLKQK
+793 QLQR
-798 NDLSNDTI
+798 
-806 YVGQTLN
+806 
-813 VSSSKSASATSTA
+813 AHTA
-826 SATYTVNSGDSLWQI
+826 
-841 ASANGTTVNQL
+841 NQL
-852 KALNNL
+852 LLHSHLHRMAHTRLNQE
-858 SSDLIYAGQ
+858 IHYGQ
-867 QLKFR
+867 LRTPMI

>member
-1 MKMKK
+1 MKK
-6 RKGRITSRR
+6 RRDRISSRR

-28 VTTALGTSLMVGT
+28 ATTALGTSLMVGT
-41 VGLLMGNKDKVQ
+41 VGLLMGNKNKVQ
-53 ADTTVHVDKTNEA
+53 ADTTVHVDKTSETSLN
-66 SSSTS
+66 TS
-71 KVAQSSSQSSTQ
+71 KVAQSSSQSSTSSSVR
-83 SSSVAAGSRVTRE
+83 SSSVAAGSQITRE
-96 VVYSSSSSSSLNI
+96 VVYSSSSSTGLNV
-109 EKNASSQSENSSQSS
+109 EKNASSQSESSSQSS
-124 SNVKS
+124 LNVKN
-129 SSASSVSNAS
+129 SSASSMSNAS
-139 SLQNHEPN
+139 SLQQGQS
-147 KTVESSS
+147 KTAESSS
-154 TASSGAS
+154 TASSVES
-161 SSSSKSESSSSQASV
+161 FSSSKVESSNSQTSV
-176 KPEKQ
+176 KSEKQ
-181 NLAVQTGPSEQ
+181 NLAVQTGTSEQ
-192 DLQKQWAAKISSYP
+192 DLQKQWAAEISSYP

-256 FGVKWNGTGNYVT
+256 FGVKWNGTGNYIT

-287 QSYNSYYDSLTG
+287 QSYNSYYDSLTS

-323 ANLKYGVYGSYAT
+323 ANLKNGVYGSYAT

-345 RMISDY
+345 WMISDY
-351 GLTRYDVYTGTSSTN
+351 GLTRYDVYMGTSSTN
-366 QNQQNSNAANSNQ
+366 QNQQNSNAANSSQ

-439 QSNSTS
+439 QSASSS
-445 NQAPQSTV
+445 NQTSVSAA

-497 KQQSNSTSNQA
+497 T
-508 PQSTADT
+508 
-515 YTVQSGDTL
+515 
-524 WGIANTHDTTV
+524 
-535 NDLKQINDLTS
+535 
-546 DTIYVG
+546 
-552 QVLKLKQQTNS
+552 
-563 TSNQAP
+563 
-569 QSTID
+569 
-574 TYTVQS
+574 
-580 GDTLWRIANTH
+580 
-591 DTTVNNLKQIND
+591 
-603 LTSDTIYVGQ
+603 
-613 VLKLKQQ
+613 QQ
-620 STTQPESSQSSQSNS
+620 STTQQASSKPSQSNS

-652 GNDLTVSHLKQMNNL
+652 GNDLTVDHLKQMNNL

-673 VGQQLRIKEGQANSQ
+673 VGQQLRIKEGQINSQ
-688 ASQSNSQTNQSSQ
+688 PSQSNSQANQSNQ
-701 NAGTYTVKAGDTL
+701 NVGTYTVKAGDTL

-725 NALKQNNHLNSD
+725 SALKQNNHLSSD
-737 TIYVGQVLSLGQAT
+737 TIYVGQVLSLGQASST
-751 STGSHSQSSASA
+751 SSHSQSTAST
-763 QSSSSTN
+763 QLSTSD

-775 KAGDTL
+775 KSGDTL

-806 YVGQTLN
+806 YVGQTLK
-813 VSSSKSASATSTA
+813 VSSAKLTSTTSTV
-826 SATYTVNSGDSLWQI
+826 SATYTVKSGDSLWKI

-852 KALNNL
+852 KSLNNL

-867 QLKFR
+867 QLKLR

>member
-1 MKMKK
+1 MKK

-15 ELHHLKK
+15 ELYHLKK

-28 VTTALGTSLMVGT
+28 ATTALGTSLMVGT

-53 ADTTVHVDKTNEA
+53 ADTTVHVDKTNEM

-71 KVAQSSSQSSTQ
+71 KVAQSSSQSATSSSVQ

-96 VVYSSSSSSSLNI
+96 VVYSSSSSSSLNM
-109 EKNASSQSENSSQSS
+109 EKNASSQSESSSQSS

-129 SSASSVSNAS
+129 SSASSASVSDAS
-139 SLQNHEPN
+139 SLQSHEPS

-154 TASSGAS
+154 TASS
-161 SSSSKSESSSSQASV
+161 SSSKSESSGSQSSV
-176 KPEKQ
+176 KTEKQ

-192 DLQKQWAAKISSYP
+192 DLQNQWAAEISSYP

-323 ANLKYGVYGSYAT
+323 ANLKNGVYGSYAT

-351 GLTRYDVYTGTSSTN
+351 ELTRYDVYTGTSSTN

-445 NQAPQSTV
+445 NQTPQSTT

-497 KQQSNSTSNQA
+497 KQQSNSTSNQT
-508 PQSTADT
+508 PQSTTDT

-524 WGIANTHDTTV
+524 WG
-535 NDLKQINDLTS
+535 
-546 DTIYVG
+546 
-552 QVLKLKQQTNS
+552 
-563 TSNQAP
+563 
-569 QSTID
+569 
-574 TYTVQS
+574 
-580 GDTLWRIANTH
+580 IANTH

-613 VLKLKQQ
+613 VLKLKQR
-620 STTQPESSQSSQSNS
+620 STTQQESSQPSQSNS

-673 VGQQLRIKEGQANSQ
+673 VGQQLRIKEGQTNSQ

-725 NALKQNNHLNSD
+725 NALKQNNHLSSD
-737 TIYVGQVLSLGQAT
+737 TIYVGQVLSLGQTA
-751 STGSHSQSSASA
+751 STGSHSQSTAST
-763 QSSSSTN
+763 QSSTSD

-775 KAGDTL
+775 KSGDTL

-813 VSSSKSASATSTA
+813 VSSTKSASATSTA
-826 SATYTVNSGDSLWQI
+826 STTYTVKSGDSLWQI

-867 QLKFR
+867 QLKLR

>member
-1 MKMKK
+1 MKK

-71 KVAQSSSQSSTQ
+71 KVAQSSSQSSTSSSVQ
-83 SSSVAAGSRVTRE
+83 SSSVAAGLRVTRE

-129 SSASSVSNAS
+129 SSASSASVTNAS

-154 TASSGAS
+154 TASSVAG
-161 SSSSKSESSSSQASV
+161 SSSSKSESSGSQSSV

-192 DLQKQWAAKISSYP
+192 DLQKQWAAEISSYP

-351 GLTRYDVYTGTSSTN
+351 ELTRYDVYTGTSSTN

-445 NQAPQSTV
+445 NQTPQSTT
-453 DTYTVQSG
+453 DTYTVQSD

-497 KQQSNSTSNQA
+497 KQQSNSTSNQT
-508 PQSTADT
+508 PQSTT
-515 YTVQSGDTL
+515 
-524 WGIANTHDTTV
+524 
-535 NDLKQINDLTS
+535 
-546 DTIYVG
+546 
-552 QVLKLKQQTNS
+552 
-563 TSNQAP
+563 
-569 QSTID
+569 D

-613 VLKLKQQ
+613 VLKLKQR
-620 STTQPESSQSSQSNS
+620 STTQQESSQPSQSNS

-673 VGQQLRIKEGQANSQ
+673 VGQQLRIKEGQTNSQ

-725 NALKQNNHLNSD
+725 NALKQNNHLSSD
-737 TIYVGQVLSLGQAT
+737 TIYVGQVLSLGQTA
-751 STGSHSQSSASA
+751 STGSHSQSTAST
-763 QSSSSTN
+763 QSSTSD

-775 KAGDTL
+775 KSGDTL

-813 VSSSKSASATSTA
+813 VSSTKSASATSTA
-826 SATYTVNSGDSLWQI
+826 STTYTVKSGDSLWQI

-867 QLKFR
+867 QLKLR

>member
-1 MKMKK
+1 MKK

-15 ELHHLKK
+15 ELYHLKK

-28 VTTALGTSLMVGT
+28 ATTALGTSLMVGT

-53 ADTTVHVDKTNEA
+53 ADTTVHVDKTNEM

-71 KVAQSSSQSSTQ
+71 KVAQSSSQSATSSSVQ

-96 VVYSSSSSSSLNI
+96 VIYSSSSSSSLNM
-109 EKNASSQSENSSQSS
+109 EKNASSQSESSSQSS

-129 SSASSVSNAS
+129 SSASSASVSDAS
-139 SLQNHEPN
+139 SLQSHEPS

-154 TASSGAS
+154 TASS
-161 SSSSKSESSSSQASV
+161 SSSKSESSGSQSSV
-176 KPEKQ
+176 KTEKQ

-192 DLQKQWAAKISSYP
+192 DLQNQWAAEISSYP

-323 ANLKYGVYGSYAT
+323 ANLKNGVYGSYAT

-351 GLTRYDVYTGTSSTN
+351 ELTRYDVYTGTSSTN

-445 NQAPQSTV
+445 NQTPQSTT

-497 KQQSNSTSNQA
+497 KQQSNSTSNQT
-508 PQSTADT
+508 PQSTTDT

-524 WGIANTHDTTV
+524 WG
-535 NDLKQINDLTS
+535 
-546 DTIYVG
+546 
-552 QVLKLKQQTNS
+552 
-563 TSNQAP
+563 
-569 QSTID
+569 
-574 TYTVQS
+574 
-580 GDTLWRIANTH
+580 IANTH

-613 VLKLKQQ
+613 VLKLKQR
-620 STTQPESSQSSQSNS
+620 STTQQESSQPSQSNS

-673 VGQQLRIKEGQANSQ
+673 VGQQLRIKEGQTNSQ

-725 NALKQNNHLNSD
+725 NALKQNNHLSSD
-737 TIYVGQVLSLGQAT
+737 TIYVGQVLSLGQTA
-751 STGSHSQSSASA
+751 STGSHSQSTAST
-763 QSSSSTN
+763 QSSTSD

-775 KAGDTL
+775 KSGDTL

-813 VSSSKSASATSTA
+813 VSSTKSASATSTA
-826 SATYTVNSGDSLWQI
+826 STTYTVKSGDSLWQI

-867 QLKFR
+867 QLKLR

>member
-15 ELHHLKK
+15 ELYHLKK

-71 KVAQSSSQSSTQ
+71 KVAQSSSQSSTSSSVQ
-83 SSSVAAGSRVTRE
+83 SSSVAAGLRVTRE

-129 SSASSVSNAS
+129 SSASSASVTNAS

-154 TASSGAS
+154 TASSVAG
-161 SSSSKSESSSSQASV
+161 SSSSKSESSGSQSSV

-192 DLQKQWAAKISSYP
+192 NLQKQWAAEISSYP

-351 GLTRYDVYTGTSSTN
+351 ELTRYDVYTGTSSTN

-445 NQAPQSTV
+445 NQTPQSTT

-497 KQQSNSTSNQA
+497 KQQSNSTSNQT
-508 PQSTADT
+508 PQSTTDT

-524 WGIANTHDTTV
+524 WG
-535 NDLKQINDLTS
+535 
-546 DTIYVG
+546 
-552 QVLKLKQQTNS
+552 
-563 TSNQAP
+563 
-569 QSTID
+569 
-574 TYTVQS
+574 
-580 GDTLWRIANTH
+580 IANTH

-613 VLKLKQQ
+613 VLKLKQR
-620 STTQPESSQSSQSNS
+620 STTQQESSQPSQSNS

-673 VGQQLRIKEGQANSQ
+673 VGQQLRIKEGQTNSQ

-725 NALKQNNHLNSD
+725 NALKQNNHLSSD
-737 TIYVGQVLSLGQAT
+737 TIYVGQVLSLGQTA
-751 STGSHSQSSASA
+751 STGSHSQSTAST
-763 QSSSSTN
+763 QSSTSD

-775 KAGDTL
+775 KSGDTL

-813 VSSSKSASATSTA
+813 VSSTKSASATSTA
-826 SATYTVNSGDSLWQI
+826 STTYTVKSGDSLWQI

-867 QLKFR
+867 QLKLR

>member
-15 ELHHLKK
+15 ELYHLKK

-71 KVAQSSSQSSTQ
+71 KVAQSSSQSSTSSSVQ
-83 SSSVAAGSRVTRE
+83 SSSVAAGLRVTRE

-129 SSASSVSNAS
+129 SSASSASVTNAS

-154 TASSGAS
+154 TASSVAG
-161 SSSSKSESSSSQASV
+161 SSSSKSESSGSQSSV

-192 DLQKQWAAKISSYP
+192 DLQKQWAAEISSYP

-351 GLTRYDVYTGTSSTN
+351 ELTRYDVYTGTSSTN

-445 NQAPQSTV
+445 NQTPQSTT

-497 KQQSNSTSNQA
+497 KQ
-508 PQSTADT
+508 
-515 YTVQSGDTL
+515 
-524 WGIANTHDTTV
+524 
-535 NDLKQINDLTS
+535 
-546 DTIYVG
+546 
-552 QVLKLKQQTNS
+552 
-563 TSNQAP
+563 
-569 QSTID
+569 
-574 TYTVQS
+574 
-580 GDTLWRIANTH
+580 R
-591 DTTVNNLKQIND
+591 
-603 LTSDTIYVGQ
+603 
-613 VLKLKQQ
+613 
-620 STTQPESSQSSQSNS
+620 STTQQESSQPSQSNS

-673 VGQQLRIKEGQANSQ
+673 VGQQLRIKEGQTNSQ

-725 NALKQNNHLNSD
+725 NALKQNNHLSSD
-737 TIYVGQVLSLGQAT
+737 TIYVGQVLSLGQT
-751 STGSHSQSSASA
+751 SSTSSHSQATASA
-763 QSSSSTN
+763 QSSTSN

-775 KAGDTL
+775 KSGDTL

-806 YVGQTLN
+806 YAGQKLN
-813 VSSSKSASATSTA
+813 VSSAKSTSATSTP
-826 SATYTVNSGDSLWQI
+826 SATYTVKSGDSLWKI

-852 KALNNL
+852 KSLNNL

-867 QLKFR
+867 QLKLR

>member
-15 ELHHLKK
+15 ELYHLKK

-71 KVAQSSSQSSTQ
+71 KVAQSSSQSSTSSSVQ
-83 SSSVAAGSRVTRE
+83 SSSVAAGLRVTRE
-96 VVYSSSSSSSLNI
+96 VVYSSSSSSRLNI

-124 SNVKS
+124 SKVKS
-129 SSASSVSNAS
+129 SSASSASVTNAS

-154 TASSGAS
+154 TASSVAG
-161 SSSSKSESSSSQASV
+161 SSSSKSESSGSQSSV

-192 DLQKQWAAKISSYP
+192 DLQKQWAAEISSYP

-351 GLTRYDVYTGTSSTN
+351 ELTRYDVYTGTSSTN

-390 QIPDTYTVKAGDSLW
+390 QSPDTYTVKAGDSLW

-424 SSNVIYVGQVLKLKQ
+424 SSNVIYVGQFLKLKQ

-445 NQAPQSTV
+445 NQTPQSTT

-497 KQQSNSTSNQA
+497 KQ
-508 PQSTADT
+508 
-515 YTVQSGDTL
+515 
-524 WGIANTHDTTV
+524 
-535 NDLKQINDLTS
+535 
-546 DTIYVG
+546 
-552 QVLKLKQQTNS
+552 
-563 TSNQAP
+563 
-569 QSTID
+569 
-574 TYTVQS
+574 
-580 GDTLWRIANTH
+580 R
-591 DTTVNNLKQIND
+591 
-603 LTSDTIYVGQ
+603 
-613 VLKLKQQ
+613 
-620 STTQPESSQSSQSNS
+620 STTQQESSQPSQSNS

-673 VGQQLRIKEGQANSQ
+673 VGQQLRIKEGQTNSQ

-725 NALKQNNHLNSD
+725 NALKQNNHLSSD
-737 TIYVGQVLSLGQAT
+737 TIYVGQVLSLGQTA
-751 STGSHSQSSASA
+751 STGSHSQSTAST
-763 QSSSSTN
+763 QSSTSD

-775 KAGDTL
+775 KSGDTL

-813 VSSSKSASATSTA
+813 VSSTKSASATSTA
-826 SATYTVNSGDSLWQI
+826 STTYTVKSGDSLWQI

-867 QLKFR
+867 QLKLR

>member
-1 MKMKK
+1 MKK

-28 VTTALGTSLMVGT
+28 TTTALGTSLMVGT

-53 ADTTVHVDKTNEA
+53 ADTTVHVDKTNET

-71 KVAQSSSQSSTQ
+71 KVAQSSSQSSSSNSVQ

-109 EKNASSQSENSSQSS
+109 EKNASSQSESSSQSS

-139 SLQNHEPN
+139 SLQSHEPS

-161 SSSSKSESSSSQASV
+161 SSSSKSGSSSSQSSV

-192 DLQKQWAAKISSYP
+192 DLQKQWAAEISSYP

-256 FGVKWNGTGNYVT
+256 FGVKWNGTGNYVM

-299 YAQLIKNNFPNSTRA
+299 YAKLIKNNFPNSTRA

-445 NQAPQSTV
+445 NQAPQST
-453 DTYTVQSG
+453 
-461 DTLWGIANTHDTTV
+461 
-475 NNLKQINDLTSD
+475 
-487 TIYVGQVLKL
+487 
-497 KQQSNSTSNQA
+497 
-508 PQSTADT
+508 ADT

-524 WGIANTHDTTV
+524 WG
-535 NDLKQINDLTS
+535 
-546 DTIYVG
+546 
-552 QVLKLKQQTNS
+552 
-563 TSNQAP
+563 
-569 QSTID
+569 
-574 TYTVQS
+574 
-580 GDTLWRIANTH
+580 IANTH

-667 TTNTIY
+667 TINTIY
-673 VGQQLRIKEGQANSQ
+673 VGQQLRIKEGQTNSQ

-737 TIYVGQVLSLGQAT
+737 TIYVGQVLSLGQAA
-751 STGSHSQSSASA
+751 STGSHSQSNASA
-763 QSSSSTN
+763 PSSSTN

-813 VSSSKSASATSTA
+813 VSSTKSASATSTA
-826 SATYTVNSGDSLWQI
+826 SATYTVKSGDSLWQI

-867 QLKFR
+867 QLNLR

>member
-1 MKMKK
+1 MKK

-15 ELHHLKK
+15 ELYHLKK

-71 KVAQSSSQSSTQ
+71 KVAQSSSQSSTSSSVQ
-83 SSSVAAGSRVTRE
+83 SSSVAAGLRVTRE

-129 SSASSVSNAS
+129 SSASSASVTNAS

-154 TASSGAS
+154 TASSVAS
-161 SSSSKSESSSSQASV
+161 SSSSKSESSGSQSSV

-192 DLQKQWAAKISSYP
+192 DLQKQWAAEISSYP

-439 QSNSTS
+439 QSNSMS
-445 NQAPQSTV
+445 NQTPQSTT

-497 KQQSNSTSNQA
+497 KQ
-508 PQSTADT
+508 
-515 YTVQSGDTL
+515 
-524 WGIANTHDTTV
+524 
-535 NDLKQINDLTS
+535 
-546 DTIYVG
+546 
-552 QVLKLKQQTNS
+552 
-563 TSNQAP
+563 
-569 QSTID
+569 
-574 TYTVQS
+574 
-580 GDTLWRIANTH
+580 R
-591 DTTVNNLKQIND
+591 
-603 LTSDTIYVGQ
+603 
-613 VLKLKQQ
+613 
-620 STTQPESSQSSQSNS
+620 STTQQESSQPSQSNS

-673 VGQQLRIKEGQANSQ
+673 VGQQLRIKEGQTNSQ

-725 NALKQNNHLNSD
+725 NALKQNNHLSSD
-737 TIYVGQVLSLGQAT
+737 TIYVGQVLSLGQTA
-751 STGSHSQSSASA
+751 STDSHSQSTAST
-763 QSSSSTN
+763 QSSTSD

-775 KAGDTL
+775 KSGDTL

-813 VSSSKSASATSTA
+813 VSSTKSASATSTA
-826 SATYTVNSGDSLWQI
+826 STTYTVKSGDSLWQI

-867 QLKFR
+867 Q

>member
-6 RKGRITSRR
+6 RRDRISSRR

-28 VTTALGTSLMVGT
+28 ATTALGTSLMVGT

-53 ADTTVHVDKTNEA
+53 ADTTVHVDKTNET
-66 SSSTS
+66 SSNTS
-71 KVAQSSSQSSTQ
+71 KVAQSSSQSSTSSSVQ
-83 SSSVAAGSRVTRE
+83 SSSVAAGSRITQE
-96 VVYSSSSSSSLNI
+96 VVYSSSSSTSLNV
-109 EKNASSQSENSSQSS
+109 EKNASSQSENSSQNSS
-124 SNVKS
+124 SVKG
-129 SSASSVSNAS
+129 SSASSMSNAS
-139 SLQNHEPN
+139 SLQHGQS
-147 KTVESSS
+147 KTAESSS
-154 TASSGAS
+154 TANSVTSF
-161 SSSSKSESSSSQASV
+161 SSSKAESSSSQSSV
-176 KPEKQ
+176 KSEKQ

-192 DLQKQWAAKISSYP
+192 DLQKQWAAEISSYP

-243 WGNSALSTQGHNL
+243 WGNSALSTEGHNL

-287 QSYNSYYDSLTG
+287 QSYNSYYDSLTS

-323 ANLKYGVYGSYAT
+323 ANLKNGVYGSYAT

-366 QNQQNSNAANSNQ
+366 QNQQNSNAANSSQ

-439 QSNSTS
+439 QSSSTS
-445 NQAPQSTV
+445 NQAPQSTA

-535 NDLKQINDLTS
+535 N
-546 DTIYVG
+546 
-552 QVLKLKQQTNS
+552 
-563 TSNQAP
+563 
-569 QSTID
+569 
-574 TYTVQS
+574 
-580 GDTLWRIANTH
+580 
-591 DTTVNNLKQIND
+591 NLKQIND

-620 STTQPESSQSSQSNS
+620 STTQQGSSQPSQSNS

-652 GNDLTVSHLKQMNNL
+652 GNDLTVDHLKQMNNL

-673 VGQQLRIKEGQANSQ
+673 VGQQLRIKEGQTNSQ
-688 ASQSNSQTNQSSQ
+688 PSQSNSQTNQSSQ
-701 NAGTYTVKAGDTL
+701 NTGTYTVKAGDTL

-751 STGSHSQSSASA
+751 STSSHSQSSASA
-763 QSSSSTN
+763 QSSSPTN
-770 GTYTV
+770 GTYMV

-813 VSSSKSASATSTA
+813 VSSAKSASTTSTA
-826 SATYTVNSGDSLWQI
+826 SATYTVKSGDSLWKI
-841 ASANGTTVNQL
+841 ASANVTTVNQL

-867 QLKFR
+867 QLKLR

>member
-1 MKMKK
+1 MKK

-15 ELHHLKK
+15 ELYHLKK

-28 VTTALGTSLMVGT
+28 ATTALGTSLMVGT

-53 ADTTVHVDKTNEA
+53 ADTTVHVDKTNEM

-71 KVAQSSSQSSTQ
+71 KVAQSSSQSATSSSVQ

-96 VVYSSSSSSSLNI
+96 VVYSSSSSSSLNM
-109 EKNASSQSENSSQSS
+109 EKNASSQSESSSQSS

-129 SSASSVSNAS
+129 SSASSASVSDAS
-139 SLQNHEPN
+139 SLQSHEPS

-154 TASSGAS
+154 TASS
-161 SSSSKSESSSSQASV
+161 SSSKSESSGSQSSV
-176 KPEKQ
+176 KTEKQ

-192 DLQKQWAAKISSYP
+192 DLQNQWAAEISSYP

-323 ANLKYGVYGSYAT
+323 ANLKNGVYGSYAT

-351 GLTRYDVYTGTSSTN
+351 ELTRYDVYTGTSSTN

-445 NQAPQSTV
+445 NQTPQSTT

-497 KQQSNSTSNQA
+497 KQ
-508 PQSTADT
+508 
-515 YTVQSGDTL
+515 
-524 WGIANTHDTTV
+524 
-535 NDLKQINDLTS
+535 
-546 DTIYVG
+546 
-552 QVLKLKQQTNS
+552 
-563 TSNQAP
+563 
-569 QSTID
+569 
-574 TYTVQS
+574 
-580 GDTLWRIANTH
+580 R
-591 DTTVNNLKQIND
+591 
-603 LTSDTIYVGQ
+603 
-613 VLKLKQQ
+613 
-620 STTQPESSQSSQSNS
+620 STTQQESSQPSQSNS

-673 VGQQLRIKEGQANSQ
+673 VGQQLRIKEGQTNSQ

-725 NALKQNNHLNSD
+725 NALKQNNHLSSD
-737 TIYVGQVLSLGQAT
+737 TIYVGQVLSLGQTA
-751 STGSHSQSSASA
+751 STGSHSQSTAST
-763 QSSSSTN
+763 QSSTSD

-775 KAGDTL
+775 KSGDTL

-813 VSSSKSASATSTA
+813 VSSTKSASATSTA
-826 SATYTVNSGDSLWQI
+826 STTYTVKSGDSLWQI

-867 QLKFR
+867 QLKLR

>member
-1 MKMKK
+1 MKK
-6 RKGRITSRR
+6 RRDRISSRR

-28 VTTALGTSLMVGT
+28 ATTALGTSLMVGT

-53 ADTTVHVDKTNEA
+53 ADTTVHVDKTNET
-66 SSSTS
+66 SSNTS
-71 KVAQSSSQSSTQ
+71 KVAQSSSQSSTSSSVQ
-83 SSSVAAGSRVTRE
+83 SSSVAAGSRITQE
-96 VVYSSSSSSSLNI
+96 VVYSSSSSTSLNV
-109 EKNASSQSENSSQSS
+109 EKNASSQSENSSQNSS
-124 SNVKS
+124 SVKG
-129 SSASSVSNAS
+129 SSASSMSNAS
-139 SLQNHEPN
+139 SLQHEQS
-147 KTVESSS
+147 KTAESSS
-154 TASSGAS
+154 TANSVTSF
-161 SSSSKSESSSSQASV
+161 SSSKAESSSSQSSV
-176 KPEKQ
+176 KSEKQ

-192 DLQKQWAAKISSYP
+192 DLQKQWAAEISSYP

-243 WGNSALSTQGHNL
+243 WGNSALSTEGHNL

-287 QSYNSYYDSLTG
+287 QSYNSYYDSLTS

-323 ANLKYGVYGSYAT
+323 ANLKNGVYGSYAT

-366 QNQQNSNAANSNQ
+366 QNQQNSNAANSSQ

-439 QSNSTS
+439 QSSSTS
-445 NQAPQSTV
+445 NQAPQSTA

-535 NDLKQINDLTS
+535 N
-546 DTIYVG
+546 
-552 QVLKLKQQTNS
+552 
-563 TSNQAP
+563 
-569 QSTID
+569 
-574 TYTVQS
+574 
-580 GDTLWRIANTH
+580 
-591 DTTVNNLKQIND
+591 NLKQIND

-613 VLKLKQQ
+613 ILKLTQQ
-620 STTQPESSQSSQSNS
+620 STTQQASSKPSQSNS

-652 GNDLTVSHLKQMNNL
+652 GNDLTVDHLKQMNNL

-673 VGQQLRIKEGQANSQ
+673 VGQQLRIKEGQTNSQ
-688 ASQSNSQTNQSSQ
+688 PSQSNSQTNQSSQ
-701 NAGTYTVKAGDTL
+701 NTGTYTVKAGDTL

-725 NALKQNNHLNSD
+725 NALKQNNHLSSD
-737 TIYVGQVLSLGQAT
+737 TIYVGQVLSLGQTSSTSSHNQAT
-751 STGSHSQSSASA
+751 ASA
-763 QSSSSTN
+763 QSSTSN

-775 KAGDTL
+775 KSGDTL

-806 YVGQTLN
+806 YVGQKLN
-813 VSSSKSASATSTA
+813 VFSAKSTSATSTA
-826 SATYTVNSGDSLWQI
+826 SATYTVKSGDSLWKI

-852 KALNNL
+852 KSLNNL

-867 QLKFR
+867 QLKLR

>member
-1 MKMKK
+1 MKK

-71 KVAQSSSQSSTQ
+71 KVAQSSSQSSTSSSVQ
-83 SSSVAAGSRVTRE
+83 SSSVAAGLRVTRE

-129 SSASSVSNAS
+129 SSASSASVTNAS

-154 TASSGAS
+154 TASSVAG
-161 SSSSKSESSSSQASV
+161 SSSSKSESSGSQSSV

-192 DLQKQWAAKISSYP
+192 DLQKQWAAEISSYP

-351 GLTRYDVYTGTSSTN
+351 ELTRYDVYTGTSSTN

-445 NQAPQSTV
+445 NQTPQSTT

-497 KQQSNSTSNQA
+497 KQ
-508 PQSTADT
+508 
-515 YTVQSGDTL
+515 
-524 WGIANTHDTTV
+524 
-535 NDLKQINDLTS
+535 
-546 DTIYVG
+546 
-552 QVLKLKQQTNS
+552 
-563 TSNQAP
+563 
-569 QSTID
+569 
-574 TYTVQS
+574 
-580 GDTLWRIANTH
+580 R
-591 DTTVNNLKQIND
+591 
-603 LTSDTIYVGQ
+603 
-613 VLKLKQQ
+613 
-620 STTQPESSQSSQSNS
+620 STTQQESSQPSQSNS

-673 VGQQLRIKEGQANSQ
+673 VGQQLRIKEEQTNSQ

-725 NALKQNNHLNSD
+725 NALKQNNHLSSD
-737 TIYVGQVLSLGQAT
+737 TIYVGQVLSLGQTA
-751 STGSHSQSSASA
+751 STGSHSQSTAST
-763 QSSSSTN
+763 QSSTSD

-775 KAGDTL
+775 KSGDTL

-813 VSSSKSASATSTA
+813 VSSTKSASATSTA
-826 SATYTVNSGDSLWQI
+826 STTYTVKSGDSLWQI

-867 QLKFR
+867 QLKLR

>member
-1 MKMKK
+1 
-6 RKGRITSRR
+6 
-15 ELHHLKK
+15 
-22 IQKVKK
+22 
-28 VTTALGTSLMVGT
+28 
-41 VGLLMGNKDKVQ
+41 
-53 ADTTVHVDKTNEA
+53 
-66 SSSTS
+66 
-71 KVAQSSSQSSTQ
+71 
-83 SSSVAAGSRVTRE
+83 
-96 VVYSSSSSSSLNI
+96 
-109 EKNASSQSENSSQSS
+109 
-124 SNVKS
+124 
-129 SSASSVSNAS
+129 
-139 SLQNHEPN
+139 
-147 KTVESSS
+147 
-154 TASSGAS
+154 
-161 SSSSKSESSSSQASV
+161 
-176 KPEKQ
+176 
-181 NLAVQTGPSEQ
+181 
-192 DLQKQWAAKISSYP
+192 
-206 ENVQSFLN
+206 
-214 TIGPVAQQVAQ
+214 
-225 ENGIY
+225 
-230 ASVMIAQAALESG
+230 MIAQAALESG

-351 GLTRYDVYTGTSSTN
+351 ELTRYDVYTGTSSTN

-445 NQAPQSTV
+445 NQTPQSTT

-497 KQQSNSTSNQA
+497 KQ
-508 PQSTADT
+508 
-515 YTVQSGDTL
+515 
-524 WGIANTHDTTV
+524 
-535 NDLKQINDLTS
+535 
-546 DTIYVG
+546 
-552 QVLKLKQQTNS
+552 
-563 TSNQAP
+563 
-569 QSTID
+569 
-574 TYTVQS
+574 
-580 GDTLWRIANTH
+580 R
-591 DTTVNNLKQIND
+591 
-603 LTSDTIYVGQ
+603 
-613 VLKLKQQ
+613 
-620 STTQPESSQSSQSNS
+620 STTQQESSQPSQSNS

-673 VGQQLRIKEGQANSQ
+673 VGQQLRIKEGQTNSQ

-725 NALKQNNHLNSD
+725 NALKQNNHLSSD
-737 TIYVGQVLSLGQAT
+737 TIYVGQVLSLGQTA
-751 STGSHSQSSASA
+751 STGSHSQSTAST
-763 QSSSSTN
+763 QSSTSD

-775 KAGDTL
+775 KSGDTL

-813 VSSSKSASATSTA
+813 VSSTKSASATSTA
-826 SATYTVNSGDSLWQI
+826 STTYTVKSGDSLWQI

-867 QLKFR
+867 QLKLR

>member
-15 ELHHLKK
+15 ELYHLKK

-71 KVAQSSSQSSTQ
+71 KVAQSSSQSSTSSSVQ
-83 SSSVAAGSRVTRE
+83 SSSVAAGLRVTRE

-129 SSASSVSNAS
+129 SSASSASVTNAS

-154 TASSGAS
+154 TASSVAG
-161 SSSSKSESSSSQASV
+161 SSSSKSESSGSQSSV

-192 DLQKQWAAKISSYP
+192 DLQKQWAAEISSYP

-445 NQAPQSTV
+445 NQTPQSTT

-497 KQQSNSTSNQA
+497 KQQSNSTSNQT
-508 PQSTADT
+508 PQSTTDT

-524 WGIANTHDTTV
+524 WG
-535 NDLKQINDLTS
+535 
-546 DTIYVG
+546 
-552 QVLKLKQQTNS
+552 
-563 TSNQAP
+563 
-569 QSTID
+569 
-574 TYTVQS
+574 
-580 GDTLWRIANTH
+580 IANTH

-613 VLKLKQQ
+613 VLKLKQR
-620 STTQPESSQSSQSNS
+620 STTQQESSQPSQSNS

-673 VGQQLRIKEGQANSQ
+673 VGQQLRIKEGQTNSQ
-688 ASQSNSQTNQSSQ
+688 ASKSNSQTNQSSQ

-725 NALKQNNHLNSD
+725 NALKQNNHLSSD
-737 TIYVGQVLSLGQAT
+737 TIYVGQVLSLGQTA
-751 STGSHSQSSASA
+751 STGSHSQSTAST
-763 QSSSSTN
+763 QSSTSD

-775 KAGDTL
+775 KSGDTL

-813 VSSSKSASATSTA
+813 VSSTKSASATSTA
-826 SATYTVNSGDSLWQI
+826 SATYTVKSGDSLWQI

-867 QLKFR
+867 QLKLR

>member
-15 ELHHLKK
+15 ELYHLKK

-71 KVAQSSSQSSTQ
+71 KVAQSSSQSSTSSSVQ
-83 SSSVAAGSRVTRE
+83 SSSVAAGLRVTRE

-129 SSASSVSNAS
+129 SSASSASVTNAS

-154 TASSGAS
+154 TASSVAG
-161 SSSSKSESSSSQASV
+161 SSSSKSESSGSQSSV

-192 DLQKQWAAKISSYP
+192 DLQKQWAAEISSYP

-351 GLTRYDVYTGTSSTN
+351 ELTRYDVYTGTSSTN

-445 NQAPQSTV
+445 NQTPQSTT

-497 KQQSNSTSNQA
+497 KQQSNSTSNQI
-508 PQSTADT
+508 PQSTTDT

-524 WGIANTHDTTV
+524 WG
-535 NDLKQINDLTS
+535 
-546 DTIYVG
+546 
-552 QVLKLKQQTNS
+552 
-563 TSNQAP
+563 
-569 QSTID
+569 
-574 TYTVQS
+574 
-580 GDTLWRIANTH
+580 IANTH

-613 VLKLKQQ
+613 VLKLKQR
-620 STTQPESSQSSQSNS
+620 STTQQESSQPSQSNS

-673 VGQQLRIKEGQANSQ
+673 VGQQLRIKEGQTNSQ
-688 ASQSNSQTNQSSQ
+688 ASQSNLQTNQSSQ

-725 NALKQNNHLNSD
+725 NALKQNNHLSSD
-737 TIYVGQVLSLGQAT
+737 TIYVGQVLSLGQTA
-751 STGSHSQSSASA
+751 STGSHSQSTAST
-763 QSSSSTN
+763 QSSTSD

-775 KAGDTL
+775 KSGDTL

-813 VSSSKSASATSTA
+813 VSSTKSASATSTA
-826 SATYTVNSGDSLWQI
+826 STTYTVKSGDSLWQI

-867 QLKFR
+867 QLKLR

>member
-6 RKGRITSRR
+6 RKDRITSRR

-28 VTTALGTSLMVGT
+28 ATTALGTSLMVGT

-53 ADTTVHVDKTNEA
+53 ADTAVHVDKTNET

-71 KVAQSSSQSSTQ
+71 KVAQASSQSATSSSVQ

-96 VVYSSSSSSSLNI
+96 VVYSSSSSSNLNV
-109 EKNASSQSENSSQSS
+109 EKNTSSQSKSSSQSS

-129 SSASSVSNAS
+129 SSTSSVADSS
-139 SLQNHEPN
+139 SLQNHEQN

-154 TASSGAS
+154 TASSAVS
-161 SSSSKSESSSSQASV
+161 SSSSKSESSSSQSSV

-192 DLQKQWAAKISSYP
+192 DLQKQWAAEISSYP

-351 GLTRYDVYTGTSSTN
+351 GLTRYDVYIGTSSTN

-424 SSNVIYVGQVLKLKQ
+424 SSNIIYVGQVLKLKQ

-445 NQAPQSTV
+445 NQAPQSTTDTYTV
-453 DTYTVQSG
+453 QAGDTLWGIANTHDTTVNNLKQINDLTSDTIYVGQVLKLKQQSNSTSNQTPQTTADTYTVQSG

-497 KQQSNSTSNQA
+497 KQQS
-508 PQSTADT
+508 
-515 YTVQSGDTL
+515 
-524 WGIANTHDTTV
+524 
-535 NDLKQINDLTS
+535 
-546 DTIYVG
+546 
-552 QVLKLKQQTNS
+552 
-563 TSNQAP
+563 
-569 QSTID
+569 
-574 TYTVQS
+574 
-580 GDTLWRIANTH
+580 
-591 DTTVNNLKQIND
+591 
-603 LTSDTIYVGQ
+603 
-613 VLKLKQQ
+613 
-620 STTQPESSQSSQSNS
+620 TTQQESFQPSQSNS

-673 VGQQLRIKEGQANSQ
+673 VGQQLRIKEGQSNSQ
-688 ASQSNSQTNQSSQ
+688 ASQSNSQPNQSSQ

-737 TIYVGQVLSLGQAT
+737 TIYVGQVLTLGQAA
-751 STGSHSQSSASA
+751 STGSPSQSSASA

-781 WSIANANDMTVA
+781 WSIANANDLTVA

-813 VSSSKSASATSTA
+813 VSSAKSTSATSTA
-826 SATYTVNSGDSLWQI
+826 SATYTVKSGDSLWQI

-867 QLKFR
+867 QLKLR

>member
-1 MKMKK
+1 MKK

-15 ELHHLKK
+15 ELYHLKK

-28 VTTALGTSLMVGT
+28 ATTALGTSLMVGT

-53 ADTTVHVDKTNEA
+53 ADTTVHVDKTTET

-71 KVAQSSSQSSTQ
+71 KVAQSSSQSATSSSVQ

-96 VVYSSSSSSSLNI
+96 VVYSSSSSSSLDV
-109 EKNASSQSENSSQSS
+109 EKNASSQSESSSQSS

-192 DLQKQWAAKISSYP
+192 DLQKQWAAEISSYP

-323 ANLKYGVYGSYAT
+323 ANLKNGVYGSYAT

-445 NQAPQSTV
+445 NQAPQSTA

-497 KQQSNSTSNQA
+497 T
-508 PQSTADT
+508 
-515 YTVQSGDTL
+515 
-524 WGIANTHDTTV
+524 
-535 NDLKQINDLTS
+535 
-546 DTIYVG
+546 
-552 QVLKLKQQTNS
+552 
-563 TSNQAP
+563 
-569 QSTID
+569 
-574 TYTVQS
+574 
-580 GDTLWRIANTH
+580 
-591 DTTVNNLKQIND
+591 
-603 LTSDTIYVGQ
+603 
-613 VLKLKQQ
+613 QQ
-620 STTQPESSQSSQSNS
+620 STTQQASSKPSQSNS

-652 GNDLTVSHLKQMNNL
+652 GNDLTVDHLKQMNNL

-673 VGQQLRIKEGQANSQ
+673 VGQQLRIKEGQTSSQ
-688 ASQSNSQTNQSSQ
+688 PSQSNSQTNQSIQ

-725 NALKQNNHLNSD
+725 NALKQDNHLSSD
-737 TIYVGQVLSLGQAT
+737 TIYVGQVLSLGQT
-751 STGSHSQSSASA
+751 SSTSSHSQATASA
-763 QSSSSTN
+763 QSSTSN

-775 KAGDTL
+775 KSGDTL

-806 YVGQTLN
+806 YVGQKLN
-813 VSSSKSASATSTA
+813 VSSAKSTSATSTP
-826 SATYTVNSGDSLWQI
+826 SATYTVKSGDSLWKI

-852 KALNNL
+852 KSLNNL

-867 QLKFR
+867 QLKLR

>member
-1 MKMKK
+1 MKK
-6 RKGRITSRR
+6 RKDRITSRR

-28 VTTALGTSLMVGT
+28 ATTALGTSLMVGT
-41 VGLLMGNKDKVQ
+41 VGLLMGNKNKVQ
-53 ADTTVHVDKTNEA
+53 ADTTVHVNKTNET

-71 KVAQSSSQSSTQ
+71 KVTQSSSQSATSSSVQ
-83 SSSVAAGSRVTRE
+83 SSSVAAGSRVTQE
-96 VVYSSSSSSSLNI
+96 VVYSSSSSSNLNV
-109 EKNASSQSENSSQSS
+109 EKNTSSQNESSSQSS
-124 SNVKS
+124 SNIKS
-129 SSASSVSNAS
+129 SSTSSVADSS
-139 SLQNHEPN
+139 SLQTHEQN
-147 KTVESSS
+147 KMVEGSS
-154 TASSGAS
+154 TAS
-161 SSSSKSESSSSQASV
+161 SSSSKSESSSSQSSV

-192 DLQKQWAAKISSYP
+192 DLQKQWAAEISSYP
-206 ENVQSFLN
+206 GNVQSFLN

-445 NQAPQSTV
+445 NQAPQTTA
-453 DTYTVQSG
+453 DTYTVQAD

-497 KQQSNSTSNQA
+497 KQQSNSTSNQT
-508 PQSTADT
+508 PQTTADT
-515 YTVQSGDTL
+515 YTVQAGDTL
-524 WGIANTHDTTV
+524 WG
-535 NDLKQINDLTS
+535 
-546 DTIYVG
+546 
-552 QVLKLKQQTNS
+552 
-563 TSNQAP
+563 
-569 QSTID
+569 
-574 TYTVQS
+574 
-580 GDTLWRIANTH
+580 IANTH

-620 STTQPESSQSSQSNS
+620 STTQQESQPSQSNS

-673 VGQQLRIKEGQANSQ
+673 VGQQLRIKEGQTNSQ
-688 ASQSNSQTNQSSQ
+688 ASQSNSNSQTNQSSQ

-737 TIYVGQVLSLGQAT
+737 TIYVGQVLSLGQAA

-806 YVGQTLN
+806 YIGQTLN
-813 VSSSKSASATSTA
+813 VSSTKSASATSTA
-826 SATYTVNSGDSLWQI
+826 SATYTVKSGDSLWQI

-867 QLKFR
+867 QLKLR

>member
-6 RKGRITSRR
+6 RRDRISSRR

-22 IQKVKK
+22 IQKVRKA
-28 VTTALGTSLMVGT
+28 TTALGTSLMVGT

-53 ADTTVHVDKTNEA
+53 ADTTVHVDKTNETSLNA
-66 SSSTS
+66 S
-71 KVAQSSSQSSTQ
+71 KVAQSSSQSSTSSSVQ
-83 SSSVAAGSRVTRE
+83 SSSVAAGSRITQE
-96 VVYSSSSSSSLNI
+96 VVYSSSSSTSLNV
-109 EKNASSQSENSSQSS
+109 EKNASSQSENSSQNSS
-124 SNVKS
+124 SVKG
-129 SSASSVSNAS
+129 SSASSMSNTS
-139 SLQNHEPN
+139 SLQHEQS
-147 KTVESSS
+147 KTAESLS
-154 TASSGAS
+154 TANSVTSF
-161 SSSSKSESSSSQASV
+161 SSSKAESSSSQSSV
-176 KPEKQ
+176 KSEKQ

-192 DLQKQWAAKISSYP
+192 DLQKQWAAEISSYP

-243 WGNSALSTQGHNL
+243 WGNSALSTEGHNL

-287 QSYNSYYDSLTG
+287 QSYNSYYDSLTS

-323 ANLKYGVYGSYAT
+323 ANLKNGVYGSYAT

-366 QNQQNSNAANSNQ
+366 QNQQNSNAANSSQ
-379 HESQISAGNGN
+379 HENQISAGNGN
-390 QIPDTYTVKAGDSLW
+390 QTPDTYTVKAGDSLW

-439 QSNSTS
+439 QSSSTS
-445 NQAPQSTV
+445 NQASQSTA
-453 DTYTVQSG
+453 DTYTVQSD

-497 KQQSNSTSNQA
+497 KQQS
-508 PQSTADT
+508 
-515 YTVQSGDTL
+515 
-524 WGIANTHDTTV
+524 
-535 NDLKQINDLTS
+535 
-546 DTIYVG
+546 
-552 QVLKLKQQTNS
+552 
-563 TSNQAP
+563 
-569 QSTID
+569 
-574 TYTVQS
+574 
-580 GDTLWRIANTH
+580 
-591 DTTVNNLKQIND
+591 
-603 LTSDTIYVGQ
+603 
-613 VLKLKQQ
+613 
-620 STTQPESSQSSQSNS
+620 TTQQGSSQPSQSNS

-652 GNDLTVSHLKQMNNL
+652 GNDLTVDHLKQMNNL

-673 VGQQLRIKEGQANSQ
+673 VGQQLRIKEGQTNSQ
-688 ASQSNSQTNQSSQ
+688 PSQSNSQTNQSSQ
-701 NAGTYTVKAGDTL
+701 NTGTYTVKAGDTL

-751 STGSHSQSSASA
+751 STSSHSQSSASA
-763 QSSSSTN
+763 QSSSPTN
-770 GTYTV
+770 GTYMV

-813 VSSSKSASATSTA
+813 VSSAKSASTTSTA
-826 SATYTVNSGDSLWQI
+826 SAMYTVKSGDSLWKI

-867 QLKFR
+867 QLKLR